1 MSNPYQLKELFISLL
16 FFFACNANAQDY
28 VISLKHYDVKD
39 GLSHRQVNCIYQDSR
54 GFIWL
59 ATKYGLNR
67 FDGYNFRWYTEE
79 KDGLPFND
87 IQKIAEDGNKN
98 LWLLSS
104 KETIALFNPLKNEVI
119 RAEKIRGYDSSYR
132 YYYLESLGDG
142 GIFFGDN
149 SSGDFFTYYPSG
161 GISKKRIPFSLPYYY
176 IIMGTEKNSFLL
188 LRNNE
193 VDKFDTSE
201 KIVSRVA
208 FLPGSALAYSDRHY
222 IFFQDNKTPN
232 VYSVTSKM
240 QLLKT
245 SILPGKNPSSL
256 DCIFNTGVDGILWR
270 QGKLY
275 HPKKGLL
282 RDFTKEGFSDL
293 AANLRYIFHD
303 NKGRIWLGNDF
314 GLYMLTITRNKFKHY
329 FYNPVFTFDNQNSY
343 RNILVNDSEIYACN
357 ESKGIMKASLNN
369 PEKESFF
376 LKGSS
381 YDAVN
386 FYALINSVDGEML
399 SWGGQSL
406 FIQSLS
412 SPENISRIKVTGFEC
427 LSIHQVNDSI
437 FLLGLFDGLVWFN
450 LKQKKFYPF
459 TQLNQFNELTTAQV
473 EQIIAGKNG
482 VLWICTDKGLFT
494 YDSTKG
500 ITARYSS
507 DGKGAA
513 YLPSLRFHQIYEDK
527 QDVFWL
533 ASADG
538 LIKWDKNKNTYH
550 LFTRADGLS
559 NNNICAL
566 YEDDDNRLWL
576 SSDYGI
582 MQFDKTTNKVETYLT
597 EDGITHTE
605 FNRFSHFKDKAGNI
619 YFGSLN
625 GITAFNPKD
634 FNHDENKRT
643 SSPLVVTSFQQ
654 FSGEEN
660 KLIDKTN
667 ELINAHTITLYPED
681 RFVNLEFALLNF
693 NASEQTTYFWKID
706 GIDKYW
712 NVQKDRTLHLSNLPY
727 GKKTLHIKAQAVDGT
742 WSNNE
747 LQIQLKIIR
756 PIFLRWWFIAT
767 VVMLLGLLVFALYR
781 WRIYQF
787 KRENARLEKTIRERT
802 HDLQKS
808 LQQKDVLM
816 KEIHHRVKNNLQ
828 IISTLLDLQLSH
840 ITDEAANKAIKEG
853 EARVKSIAL
862 IHQQL
867 YQTENIAAIELSGFI
882 KGLFQQ
888 VSAIYKIDSRQVTL
902 CNNLQETWLD
912 IDTAIPLG
920 LIINELMT
928 NSYKYAFRNEKNP
941 FIELDLEKEG
951 EEYVLHYSD
960 SGAGLPQNYNYK
972 KAKSLGMVLI
982 NGLCKQLGGK
992 FLYSNEDK
1000 PVFIIHFKDEAG
1012 RKMVD

>member
-1 MSNPYQLKELFISLL
+1 
-16 FFFACNANAQDY
+16 
-28 VISLKHYDVKD
+28 
-39 GLSHRQVNCIYQDSR
+39 VNGICQDSR

-67 FDGYNFRWYTEE
+67 YDGYSFRWFTKE

-87 IQKIAEDGNKN
+87 IQKVVEDGNKN

-104 KETIALFNPLKNEVI
+104 KETIALFNPLKDEVI
-119 RAEKIRGYDSSYR
+119 PAEKIPGYDSAYG

-142 GIFFGDN
+142 GILFGDN
-149 SSGDFFTYYPSG
+149 SSGDFFTYYPSK
-161 GISKKRIPFSLPYYY
+161 GISKKSIPFSLPYYH
-176 IIMGTEKNSFLL
+176 IVAGTEKNTLL
-188 LRNNE
+188 LLHNNE
-193 VDKFDTSE
+193 VVKLDTSG
-201 KIVSRVA
+201 KIISSVA
-208 FLPGSALAYSDRHY
+208 FPPGSSLAYSDRNY
-222 IFFQDNKTPN
+222 IFFQDNQTPD
-232 VYSVTSKM
+232 VYSVTSDSR
-240 QLLKT
+240 LLKA
-245 SILPGKNPSSL
+245 SFLPAKNASKL
-256 DCIFNTGVDGILWR
+256 DCIFNTGVDSILWR

-275 HPKKGLL
+275 HPQKGLL
-282 RDFTKEGFSDL
+282 RDFTSEGFSDL

-303 NKGRIWLGNDF
+303 NKGRIWIGNDF
-314 GLYMLTITRNKFKHY
+314 GLYMLTISRNKFKHY
-329 FYNPVFTFDNQNSY
+329 FYHPVFTFDNQNSY
-343 RNILVNDSEIYACN
+343 RNILVSDSVIYACN
-357 ESKGIMKASLNN
+357 ESKGVMKAPLSN
-369 PEKESFF
+369 PNKESFF
-376 LKGSS
+376 LKGSPFE
-381 YDAVN
+381 AVN
-386 FYALINSVDGEML
+386 FYALKNTRNGEML

-406 FIQSLS
+406 FIQPLS
-412 SPENISRIKVTGFEC
+412 SPEKISRIKVSRFEC
-427 LSIHQVNDSI
+427 ISIHEVNDSI
-437 FLLGLFDGLVWFN
+437 FLLGLLDGLIWFN
-450 LKQKKFYPF
+450 LQQKRFYPF
-459 TQLNQFNELTTAQV
+459 TQYNQFNELATAEV
-473 EQIIAGKNG
+473 EQITAGKKG
-482 VLWICTDKGLFT
+482 CLWLCTDKGLFA
-494 YDSTKG
+494 YDSIKG

-513 YLPSLRFHQIYEDK
+513 YLPSLHFHQLYEEK
-527 QDVFWL
+527 QNIFWL

-538 LIKWDKNKNTYH
+538 LIKWNKSKNTYH
-550 LFTRADGLS
+550 SFTRVDGLS
-559 NNNICAL
+559 NNNICAV
-566 YEDDDNRLWL
+566 YEDDNNRLWL

-582 MQFDKTTNKVETYLT
+582 MQFDKTTNKVETFLI
-597 EDGITHTE
+597 EDGITNTE
-605 FNRFSHFKDKAGNI
+605 FNRFSHFKDKTGNI

-634 FNHDENKRT
+634 FNYDENNRT

-667 ELINAHTITLYPED
+667 ELISTHTITLYPED

-712 NVQKDRTLHLSNLPY
+712 NVQKERTLHLSNLPY

-756 PIFLRWWFIAT
+756 PVFLRWWFIAAA
-767 VVMLLGLLVFALYR
+767 VIFLVLLGFALYR

-802 HDLQKS
+802 HDLQIS

-828 IISTLLDLQLSH
+828 TISTLLDLQLSH

-888 VSAIYKIDSRQVTL
+888 VSAIYKMDSRQVTL
-902 CNNLQETWLD
+902 YNNLQETWLD

-920 LIINELMT
+920 LILNELMT
-928 NSYKYAFRNEKNP
+928 NSYKYAFRDEKNG
-941 FIELDLEKEG
+941 FIELDLKKDEND
-951 EEYVLHYSD
+951 YVLYYSD
-960 SGAGLPQNYNYK
+960 SGAGLPQDYNYK

-992 FLYSNEDK
+992 FLYANEDK